1 MGKPVIGAR
10 STLLP
15 FDVNETQ
22 GSSFMQQRT
31 SWRHPR
37 MQPLDSTFSAIC
49 KLRNSS
55 QCIYSYTSPHWSTLT
70 TPRNQSSSY
79 CFCLDTGRRLCR
91 RHHHYSNPLRVRL
104 VAALPHVR
112 SKRLLHPFIQKFGSC
127 SSTSRQSP
135 QLRPARFP
143 VRTVCSFAVVESKPD
158 LSDASFGLTDF
169 AIMHLS
175 HLQYRYS
182 AALVS
187 THGCPSRLQSA
198 THVTPA
204 SRE

>member
-91 RHHHYSNPLRVRL
+91 RNHHYSNPLRVRL
-104 VAALPHVR
+104 VAALPHD
-112 SKRLLHPFIQKFGSC
+112 SKQKASSSIHTKIWVLFQYKPSVTTAAACSLSSPHCLFLCSC
-127 SSTSRQSP
+127 R
-135 QLRPARFP
+135 
-143 VRTVCSFAVVESKPD
+143 V
-158 LSDASFGLTDF
+158 
-169 AIMHLS
+169 
-175 HLQYRYS
+175 
-182 AALVS
+182 
-187 THGCPSRLQSA
+187 
-198 THVTPA
+198 
-204 SRE
+204 

>member
-1 MGKPVIGAR
+1 MEAPTNAAFGQHILSYLQIAQLLAMYIQLHVSSLVHAYYSKKSVKLLLFLFGHRPTSLPAPSPLLKSTACSSR
-10 STLLP
+10 S
-15 FDVNETQ
+15 
-22 GSSFMQQRT
+22 G
-31 SWRHPR
+31 
-37 MQPLDSTFSAIC
+37 
-49 KLRNSS
+49 
-55 QCIYSYTSPHWSTLT
+55 
-70 TPRNQSSSY
+70 
-79 CFCLDTGRRLCR
+79 
-91 RHHHYSNPLRVRL
+91 
-104 VAALPHVR
+104 VAPR
-112 SKRLLHPFIQKFGSC
+112 SKQKATSSIHTKFGSC

-143 VRTVCSFAVVESKPD
+143 VRTVFSFAVVESKPD

-204 SRE
+204 SCE